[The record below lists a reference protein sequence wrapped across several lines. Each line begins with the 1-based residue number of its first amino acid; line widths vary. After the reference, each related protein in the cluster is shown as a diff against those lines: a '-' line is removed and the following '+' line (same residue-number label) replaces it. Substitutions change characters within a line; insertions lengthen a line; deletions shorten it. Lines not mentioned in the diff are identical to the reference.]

1 MNKKLALTIGAV
13 ILSGSTMA
21 QANAQA
27 SVKKM
32 NESMDKPG
40 LEKTKQYSKKEI
52 MKVQSELKSRGFE
65 IDIADGVMNKETTNA
80 IRKFQANNNLNVD
93 GQINQPT
100 LQKLMSEKQTGY
112 SE

>member
-13 ILSGSTMA
+13 ILSGSAMA
-21 QANAQA
+21 QSNAQA
-27 SVKKM
+27 SVKRM
-32 NESMDKPG
+32 NEAMDKPG
-40 LEKTKQYSKKEI
+40 LEKSKQYSKKEI

-65 IDIADGVMNKETTNA
+65 IDIADGVMNKKTTNA

-100 LQKLMSEKQTGY
+100 LQKLMSEKKTGY